1 MALKMDSGAN
11 INLACQF
18 GMSIRRMDMLELFW
32 AQSRLVSEEGARMIE
47 ELMVLPLY
55 VERLGQLLIGAR
67 NNSETWPLFKKRRT
81 AETQADW

>member
-1 MALKMDSGAN
+1 MDSGAN
-11 INLACQF
+11 INLACEF

-55 VERLGQLLIGAR
+55 VERL
-67 NNSETWPLFKKRRT
+67 
-81 AETQADW
+81 